1 MRANKAKLVI
11 IANNTPPLRKSEV
24 EYYAMLSKCQ
34 VIPYNGTNKDL
45 GTACGKYFNC
55 SMLAVIDQ
63 GDSDIVKESQA
74 CCGGRRPIAAA
85 PTRRPTGLPPAP
97 PRPLSRRSRRRARFS
112 AHRV

>member
-1 MRANKAKLVI
+1 MKSGKVALGYKTSLKTMRANKAKLVI
-11 IANNTPPLRKSEV
+11 IANNTPLRKSEV

-63 GDSDIVKESQA
+63 GDSDIAKEGA
-74 CCGGRRPIAAA
+74 C
-85 PTRRPTGLPPAP
+85 
-97 PRPLSRRSRRRARFS
+97 
-112 AHRV
+112 

>member
-1 MRANKAKLVI
+1 MAPAAKQKKKSVVNLNSRLALCMKSGKVALGYKTSLKTMRANKAKLVI

-74 CCGGRRPIAAA
+74 
-85 PTRRPTGLPPAP
+85 
-97 PRPLSRRSRRRARFS
+97 
-112 AHRV
+112 